1 MGKFFIDSP
10 WQIQNVTYQPISKE
24 RYFLE
29 CKNNGARIEI
39 TDMSMTNES
48 YSASTIDATII
59 NDTGSIGK
67 VFNLAILHDMFEK
80 LSYRKADYVSDLILY
95 KRDKNG
101 KETREMELFNCMIH
115 SYCSEDST
123 ISFTADHII
132 RDFNEGS
139 SCSMAD
145 NIMKANITDA
155 KLTLD
160 SWKTLDYYEEFNH
173 LFDDDDD
180 GDDEI
185 AISNVEEINNL
196 ALLYL

>member
-24 RYFLE
+24 HYFLE
-29 CKNNGARIEI
+29 CKDNGARIEI
-39 TDMSMTNES
+39 TDMSMANES

-80 LSYRKADYVSDLILY
+80 FSYRKADYVSDLILY
-95 KRDKNG
+95 KKDKSG
-101 KETREMELFNCMIH
+101 KETKEMELFNCMIH
-115 SYCSEDST
+115 SYCTENST

-132 RDFNEGS
+132 RHFNEGS

-145 NIMKANITDA
+145 NIMKATITED
-155 KLTLD
+155 KITLN

-180 GDDEI
+180 EPT
-185 AISNVEEINNL
+185 ISEVEEINNL

>member
-24 RYFLE
+24 HYFLE
-29 CKNNGARIEI
+29 CKDNGARIEI
-39 TDMSMTNES
+39 TDMSMANES

-67 VFNLAILHDMFEK
+67 VFNLAILHDIFEK

-101 KETREMELFNCMIH
+101 KETKEMELFNCMIQ
-115 SYCSEDST
+115 SYCTEDST

-132 RDFNEGS
+132 RHFNEGS
-139 SCSMAD
+139 SCFMAD
-145 NIMKANITDA
+145 NIMKANITED
-155 KLTLD
+155 KIILN

-173 LFDDDDD
+173 LFDDDN
-180 GDDEI
+180 DEI
-185 AISNVEEINNL
+185 TNSKVEEINNL

>member
-39 TDMSMTNES
+39 IDMSMANES
-48 YSASTIDATII
+48 YSVSTIDATII

-145 NIMKANITDA
+145 NIMKANNV

-180 GDDEI
+180 EI
-185 AISNVEEINNL
+185 TISKVEEINNL

>member
-1 MGKFFIDSP
+1 
-10 WQIQNVTYQPISKE
+10 
-24 RYFLE
+24 
-29 CKNNGARIEI
+29 
-39 TDMSMTNES
+39 MSMANES

-95 KRDKNG
+95 KKDKSG
-101 KETREMELFNCMIH
+101 KETKEMELFNCMIH
-115 SYCSEDST
+115 SYCTEDST
-123 ISFTADHII
+123 ISFTVDHII
-132 RDFNEGS
+132 RHFNEGS

-145 NIMKANITDA
+145 NIMKANITED
-155 KLTLD
+155 KITLN

-180 GDDEI
+180 EI
-185 AISNVEEINNL
+185 TNSKVEEINNL

>member
-10 WQIQNVTYQPISKE
+10 WQIQNVTYQPIPKE

-29 CKNNGARIEI
+29 CKDNGARIEI

-48 YSASTIDATII
+48 YSASAIDATII

-95 KRDKNG
+95 KKDKSG
-101 KETREMELFNCMIH
+101 KETKEMELFNCMIH
-115 SYCSEDST
+115 SYCTEDST

-132 RDFNEGS
+132 RHFNEGS

-145 NIMKANITDA
+145 NIMKANITED
-155 KLTLD
+155 KIILN

-180 GDDEI
+180 EI
-185 AISNVEEINNL
+185 TNSKVEEINNL

>member
-39 TDMSMTNES
+39 TDMSMANES
-48 YSASTIDATII
+48 YSVSTIDATII

-123 ISFTADHII
+123 ISFTADHFI

-173 LFDDDDD
+173 LFDNDDDD
-180 GDDEI
+180 DDKI
-185 AISNVEEINNL
+185 TISKVEEINNL

>member
-1 MGKFFIDSP
+1 
-10 WQIQNVTYQPISKE
+10 
-24 RYFLE
+24 
-29 CKNNGARIEI
+29 
-39 TDMSMTNES
+39 MSMTNES
-48 YSASTIDATII
+48 YSTSTIDATII

-80 LSYRKADYVSDLILY
+80 FSYRKADYVSDLILY

-123 ISFTADHII
+123 ISFTADHINII

-180 GDDEI
+180 DEI
-185 AISNVEEINNL
+185 TISKVEEINNL